1 MDLITHSPG
10 LHHLAETIFI
20 NLNCEDL
27 LNCQKVNENWRRIL
41 LNPWFWY
48 NKSKHDSLLAPGF
61 QLAWTKFIQRLSD
74 SNLPELRPFMN
85 QIYTEFLLEHT
96 KFRSLLNLM
105 VSVR

>member
-96 KFRSLLNLM
+96 KISNR
-105 VSVR
+105 